1 MVKVSRT
8 ASDEHEFHT
17 LGSRPFE
24 HFARALHE
32 AQPGIL
38 STNLYGPDGQGQFG
52 ADHIAF
58 RTEGTHSLEVGQSK
72 AHRTF
77 GPSDL
82 RKAADAFLEHW
93 DDHWH
98 AKDVKRF
105 IIFVGCVI
113 KSRQAADE
121 IITLTRRFAD
131 HSIEFV
137 VWDASGIYDRLGA
150 APDVVRTHLGQDWY
164 EKLFGEPVGPLTGLQ
179 RDLQRGDF
187 GALNVAAFVG
197 RLSQAES
204 AEIKEL
210 RRRARRGETAAVIQ
224 EIEES
229 CAFGPVAQATAP
241 EVRADKL
248 RLLAG
253 LLIPGGDFERVKA
266 LLDEA
271 DTLGG
276 DSTRLRSVL
285 TLEAVGPAAALA
297 YVPADCEANLAE
309 VRAVAQLRDYKPDAA
324 LAELQRHLDGGDP
337 SAEILRIAALAKLMA
352 GYAEAA
358 VDLARTAIAK
368 DSGSRAC
375 RQALG
380 ISLFQMAVSP
390 VAQIGAGEWPQPV
403 DQPLVMTSD
412 EARAALEEAL
422 SIFADL
428 MESEAADDTRAMLL
442 WHFGVL
448 ACMPWRRAEA
458 EARIAALEEEG
469 ELPPP
474 AAAWAMSR
482 GLSFDAEK
490 ADAVCAARTAENPDD
505 FETLLIQV
513 AVASYRRDL
522 KQARALLEGG
532 RARLDAAGHPSLY
545 LYWSA
550 VLDMEARRTPTEEA
564 LAAHP
569 WLRLRVALDI
579 RKRKPR
585 LQMIGKVLE
594 DAITEEGDPRVML
607 AAAQFLLDGGWHN
620 SAAKAAPALL
630 GRIGTGEAISLA
642 GHALYRAGRYGD
654 ALTALDNVDA
664 FPGKKLPVD
673 LQRLRIECLAGA
685 GEIVRARETSIEIAR
700 STGVVADLWRSIE
713 FQLASGAAPAALAFY
728 NEHAEKLSAPMPGH
742 ILLARAILHF
752 DPDAAARITRHISA
766 DAPDHLV
773 TAAFELASKLRLADE
788 QRILMGRI
796 QQLGVEGAAGVQ
808 LVSLE
813 DVKAMIAERH
823 EQVEQLLNLY
833 RRGHTPVHTITHLR
847 PAALAATY
855 LGPLLHP
862 PEPHERSFI
871 LSTRYGRRFEAE
883 RWPADSADVVL
894 FADVTA
900 LLTAHGLGILDKIER
915 VFKPIRIA
923 TDTLPFLTSLR
934 SDLEPIQPERV
945 EAARRVLYAH
955 DDGEILDQSEVSQV
969 DTFSVR
975 WDVKGGEPSATL
987 NFSQLFLSLMEGAE
1001 PAAVDAL
1008 RLALGNTLD
1017 PAPAGPTPPDAST
1030 LNLEPGIAVTLEEC
1044 GALRALMRRFTI
1056 TITRED
1062 VEQMRAA
1069 VADAET
1075 QAQLVDSLTGLI
1087 QQLST
1092 GLDENIYQ
1100 AVPVQRDGPQDPL
1113 RRASLQ
1119 LMSALAKNSDGILWV
1134 DDRFLS
1140 SIEHDRFQVET
1151 TVEIIDAL
1159 VRYGRLTQ
1167 SAAYDY
1173 RQKLRRARW
1182 MFMPIDGE
1190 EIAHFLRPAVKD
1202 AVLAESED
1210 LATLRRAV
1218 ADTLQ
1223 ERRNLQWPTPHEA
1236 EQGARGEIPFLLDA
1250 GHAVTGA
1257 LKAIW
1262 GSREWTVEDAEVASA
1277 WLLEYLEI
1285 DLFPMPPLA
1294 ADDPRS
1300 DYLIGIHLASL
1311 LLTVLQMLPSE
1322 AGKGKRKAYLE
1333 WLWNYLMR
1341 ESLRVRPELRDSM
1354 EAMLEHHLTHDLTD
1368 GTDDRVWLQFVGQ
1381 TLNDFPVDLRMRLF
1395 DREAVRTVF
1404 DLPDHGQ
1411 VSVDDHDFDELE
1423 FWSAIADAAPGVE
1436 TKLKTTAGVDA
1447 MMVLSGDGAQQH
1459 ITVTIDQTAMRLDA
1473 WPWRVG
1479 NDDLA
1484 TRRAALEERSDRFD
1498 LSRSELNALAEEL
1511 GNSSTRANRVQIA
1524 LRKTHESIGYW
1535 YADLRD
1541 AVERQKPVRFS
1552 DFAPEDVEKV
1562 ARYLR
1567 LDEADDDWRGP
1578 ATRLIDDHGLA
1589 IAVRR
1594 LSGLPIPLP
1603 EPIASALRTL
1613 DEQALRQLLDDV
1625 GGDRASPWMQ
1635 LYLARPIL
1643 ARADLSTELRERL
1656 SVWLTAPVVDTQKRS
1671 FWDLYTG
1678 LARFIA
1684 SEGPGLTGWKELN
1697 GRQQLAV
1704 CWGHA
1709 AAAADAIINGHVRAD
1724 TLIAFLE
1731 EHRHVS
1737 PRGLV
1742 EDLTLFAGDRADP
1755 QHMNADRLMLFSAA
1769 PGLLDAVNTA
1779 PTDSVRE
1786 ALAQL
1791 LLDEEDGT
1799 PQARLNCAQGGL
1811 VEEDRLGSIFSAD
1824 IGPGLDAV
1832 QKGAG
1837 TLFGN
1842 GLKDFL
1848 RTLLREPVGA
1858 SPQNAV
1864 WSILRLASNDGALPA
1879 DISEDALRIAQTL
1892 PLADAGSDIRDA
1904 RRLLLS
1910 ITANAAAN
1918 GWVELTQS
1926 IDQAAE
1932 ALGPDQGYAEDEA
1945 PLFFETAIWRARL
1958 EPDRLAR
1965 TRKMAADLQ
1974 RLGRDTEMQAQ
1985 AERIAVIFARSLSGQ
2000 YSEAFVDALARFRAC
2015 R

>member
-1 MVKVSRT
+1 MVKVSRA

-24 HFARALHE
+24 HFVRALHE
-32 AQPGIL
+32 AQLGIL

-58 RTEGTHSLEVGQSK
+58 RTEGAHSLEIGQSK

-82 RKAADAFLEHW
+82 RKAADAFLENW

-105 IIFVGCVI
+105 ILFVGCVI

-131 HSIEFV
+131 HGVEFV

-150 APDVVRTHLGQDWY
+150 APEVVRTHLGQDWY
-164 EKLFGEPVGPLTGLQ
+164 EKLFGEPVGPLTGLR

-187 GALNVAAFVG
+187 AALNVAAFVG

-271 DTLGG
+271 DALGG

-285 TLEAVGPAAALA
+285 TLEALGPAAALA
-297 YVPADCEANLAE
+297 YVPEDCEANLAE

-352 GYAEAA
+352 GHADAA
-358 VDLARTAIAK
+358 VDLARKAIAK
-368 DSGSRAC
+368 DSDSRAC

-412 EARAALEEAL
+412 AARTALEEAL

-428 MESEAADDTRAMLL
+428 MEGQAADDTRAMLL

-458 EARIAALEEEG
+458 EARIAALEAEG

-482 GLSFDAEK
+482 GLPFDAEK

-513 AVASYRRDL
+513 AVASYRRNL

-532 RARLDAAGHPSLY
+532 RTRLDEAGHASLY

-594 DAITEEGDPRVML
+594 DAIAQDGDPRVML

-630 GRIGTGEAISLA
+630 ERIGTGEAISLA
-642 GHALYRAGRYGD
+642 AHALYRAGQYGD

-713 FQLASGAAPAALAFY
+713 FQLASGAASAALAFY
-728 NEHAEKLSAPMPGH
+728 NEHAGKLSAPMPGH

-796 QQLGVEGAAGVQ
+796 QQLGIEGAAGVQ
-808 LVSLE
+808 LVSLD

-823 EQVEQLLNLY
+823 EQVEQLLDQY

-855 LGPLLHP
+855 LGPLLRP
-862 PEPHERSFI
+862 PEPHERSLI

-883 RWPADSADVVL
+883 HWPADSADVVL

-923 TDTLPFLTSLR
+923 TDTLPFLTTLR
-934 SDLEPIQPERV
+934 SDLEPIQPERI
-945 EAARRVLYAH
+945 EAARRVLHAH
-955 DDGEILDQSEVSQV
+955 DDGEIVDQSEVSQV
-969 DTFSVR
+969 DTFTVR

-987 NFSQLFLSLMEGAE
+987 NFSQLFLSLIEGAE

-1008 RLALGNTLD
+1008 RLSLGNTLD

-1030 LNLEPGIAVTLEEC
+1030 VNLEPGIAVTLEEC

-1056 TITRED
+1056 TITCED

-1069 VADAET
+1069 VADAEA
-1075 QAQLVDSLTGLI
+1075 QVQLVDSLTGLI
-1087 QQLST
+1087 QQLSR

-1119 LMSALAKNSDGILWV
+1119 LMSALAKNGDGILWV

-1140 SIEHDRFQVET
+1140 SIEHDQFRVET

-1159 VRYGRLTQ
+1159 VRYERLTK
-1167 SAAYDY
+1167 STAYGY

-1190 EIAHFLRPAVKD
+1190 EIAYFLRLAVKD
-1202 AVLAESED
+1202 AVLTESED
-1210 LATLRRAV
+1210 LGTLRRAV
-1218 ADTLQ
+1218 ADMLL

-1257 LKAIW
+1257 LKAVW
-1262 GSREWTVEDAEVASA
+1262 GSREWTIADAEVASA

-1285 DLFPMPPLA
+1285 DLFPMPPLE

-1300 DYLIGIHLASL
+1300 DHLIGIHLASL
-1311 LLTVLQMLPSE
+1311 LLTVLQMLPAE

-1333 WLWNYLMR
+1333 WLWNYLVR

-1354 EAMLEHHLTHDLTD
+1354 EAMLEHHLTDVTD
-1368 GTDDRVWLQFVGQ
+1368 ERIWLQFVGR
-1381 TLNDFPVDLRMRLF
+1381 TLNHFPIDLRMRLF
-1395 DREAVRTVF
+1395 DREAVRTAF

-1411 VSVDDHDFDELE
+1411 VSVDDHDFDERE
-1423 FWSAIADAAPGVE
+1423 FWSAIADAVPGVE
-1436 TKLKTTAGVDA
+1436 TRLTTTAGVDA
-1447 MMVLSGDGAQQH
+1447 LIVLTGDDAQQQ
-1459 ITVTIDQTAMRLDA
+1459 VTMTIGQTAMRLDA

-1484 TRRAALEERSDRFD
+1484 IRRAALEERSDRFD
-1498 LSRSELNALAEEL
+1498 LSPSELDALAEEL
-1511 GNSSTRANRVQIA
+1511 GHSPMRAARVQTA
-1524 LRKTHESIGYW
+1524 LRRSHESIGCW

-1541 AVERQKPVRFS
+1541 AIERQKPVCFS
-1552 DFAPEDVEKV
+1552 KFAPDDVGKV

-1567 LDEADDDWRGP
+1567 LDEADADWCGS
-1578 ATRLIDDHGLA
+1578 AARLIDDHGLA

-1603 EPIASALRTL
+1603 EPIATALRAL
-1613 DEQALRQLLDDV
+1613 DEHGLRRLLDDV
-1625 GGDRASPWMQ
+1625 GGDRASPWSQ
-1635 LYLARPIL
+1635 LLLARAIL
-1643 ARADLSTELRERL
+1643 ARADLPAELRERL
-1656 SVWLTAPVVDTQKRS
+1656 SVWLTAPVVDPLKRS

-1684 SEGPGLTGWKELN
+1684 SEGPSLAGWRELN

-1709 AAAADAIINGHVRAD
+1709 AAAADAIIGGHVRAD

-1731 EHRHVS
+1731 DHRHIS

-1742 EDLTLFAGDRADP
+1742 EDLTRFAGDRADP

-1769 PGLLDAVNTA
+1769 PGLLDAVNIA
-1779 PTDSVRE
+1779 PTDSFRE

-1791 LLDEEDGT
+1791 MLDEEDGA
-1799 PQARLNCAQGGL
+1799 PQARLTCAQGGL
-1811 VEEDRLGSIFSAD
+1811 VEEDRLGSVFSVD

-1848 RTLLREPVGA
+1848 QTLLREPVGT

-1864 WSILRLASNDGALPA
+1864 WSILRLASNDGPLPA
-1879 DISEDALRIAQTL
+1879 DISGDALRIAQTL
-1892 PLADAGSDIRDA
+1892 PLANPGSDIRDA

-1910 ITANAAAN
+1910 VTANAAAN
-1918 GWVELTQS
+1918 GWVDLTQI
-1926 IDQAAE
+1926 IDRAAE
-1932 ALGPDQGYAEDEA
+1932 ALGPDQGYTEEEA
-1945 PLFFETAIWRARL
+1945 QLFFEIAIWRARL
-1958 EPDRLAR
+1958 EPDRLTR
-1965 TRKMAADLQ
+1965 TRKMAEDLQ
-1974 RLGRDTEMQAQ
+1974 RLGREPETQAQ

>member
-58 RTEGTHSLEVGQSK
+58 QTEGAHSLEVGQSK

-82 RKAADAFLEHW
+82 RKAADAFFENW

-105 IIFVGCVI
+105 ILFVGCVI

-131 HSIEFV
+131 HGIEFV
-137 VWDASGIYDRLGA
+137 VWDASGIYDRLRA
-150 APDVVRTHLGQDWY
+150 APDVVRTHLGQGWY

-224 EIEES
+224 EIEKS
-229 CAFGPVAQATAP
+229 CAFGPVAQATNP

-271 DTLGG
+271 DALGG

-285 TLEAVGPAAALA
+285 TLEALGPAAALA
-297 YVPADCEANLAE
+297 YVPADCEAKLAE
-309 VRAVAQLRDYKPDAA
+309 VRAVAQLRVHKPDAA
-324 LAELQRHLDGGDP
+324 LAELQRHLDAGDP

-352 GYAEAA
+352 GHAEGA

-368 DSGSRAC
+368 DSDSRAC
-375 RQALG
+375 RKALG

-412 EARAALEEAL
+412 AARAALEEAL

-458 EARIAALEEEG
+458 EARIAALEAEG

-474 AAAWAMSR
+474 AVAWAMSR
-482 GLSFDAEK
+482 GLPFDAEK
-490 ADAVCAARTAENPDD
+490 ADAVCAIRTAENPDD

-513 AVASYRRDL
+513 AIASYRRNL

-532 RARLDAAGHPSLY
+532 RARLDTAGHASLY

-564 LAAHP
+564 LEAHP

-585 LQMIGKVLE
+585 LQMISKVLE
-594 DAITEEGDPRVML
+594 DAITQDGDPRVML

-630 GRIGTGEAISLA
+630 ERIGTGEAISLA
-642 GHALYRAGRYGD
+642 AHALYRAGQYGD

-700 STGVVADLWRSIE
+700 STGVVTDLWRSIE
-713 FQLASGAAPAALAFY
+713 FQLASGATLAALAFY

-742 ILLARAILHF
+742 VLLARAILHV
-752 DPDAAARITRHISA
+752 DPDTAARITRHISA

-808 LVSLE
+808 LVSLD

-823 EQVEQLLNLY
+823 EQVEQLLEQY

-847 PAALAATY
+847 PSALAATY
-855 LGPLLHP
+855 LGSLLRP

-871 LSTRYGRRFEAE
+871 LSTRYGRRFKAE
-883 RWPADSADVVL
+883 RWPANSADVVL

-900 LLTAHGLGILDKIER
+900 LLTAHGLGILEKIER

-923 TDTLPFLTSLR
+923 TDTLPFFTSLR
-934 SDLEPIQPERV
+934 SDLEPIQPEQI
-945 EAARRVLYAH
+945 EAARRVLHAH
-955 DDGEILDQSEVSQV
+955 DDGEIADQSEVSQV
-969 DTFSVR
+969 DTFTVR

-987 NFSQLFLSLMEGAE
+987 NFSQLFLSLIEGVE

-1008 RLALGNTLD
+1008 RIALGNTLD
-1017 PAPAGPTPPDAST
+1017 PAPAGPTPPDGST
-1030 LNLEPGIAVTLEEC
+1030 VNLEPGIAVTLEDC

-1069 VADAET
+1069 VADAAA

-1092 GLDENIYQ
+1092 GLDENIYH

-1119 LMSALAKNSDGILWV
+1119 LMSALAKNSNGILWV

-1140 SIEHDRFQVET
+1140 SIEHDQFRVET

-1159 VRYGRLTQ
+1159 VRYGRLTK
-1167 SAAYDY
+1167 SAAYGY

-1182 MFMPIDGE
+1182 MFMPIDGD
-1190 EIAHFLRPAVKD
+1190 EIAHFLRAAVKD

-1218 ADTLQ
+1218 ADTLL

-1236 EQGARGEIPFLLDA
+1236 EQGARGEVPFLLDA
-1250 GHAVTGA
+1250 GHAVSGA
-1257 LKAIW
+1257 LKVIW
-1262 GSREWTVEDAEVASA
+1262 GSREWTVADAQVASA

-1294 ADDPRS
+1294 AGDPRS
-1300 DYLIGIHLASL
+1300 DHLIGIHLASL

-1333 WLWNYLMR
+1333 WLWNYLVR

-1354 EAMLEHHLTHDLTD
+1354 EAMLERHLTD
-1368 GTDDRVWLQFVGQ
+1368 GTDDRIWLQFVGR

-1395 DREAVRTVF
+1395 DREAVRTAF

-1411 VSVDDHDFDELE
+1411 VSVHNYYFNALE
-1423 FWSAIADAAPGVE
+1423 YWSAIADAVPGVE
-1436 TKLKTTAGVDA
+1436 TRLTTTTGMDA
-1447 MMVLSGDGAQQH
+1447 LVVLSGDGAQQH
-1459 ITVTIDQTAMRLDA
+1459 VTMTIGQTAMRLDA

-1484 TRRAALEERSDRFD
+1484 IRRAALEELSDRFD
-1498 LSRSELNALAEEL
+1498 FSPGELDTLSKEL
-1511 GNSSTRANRVQIA
+1511 GHSPTRAARVQTA
-1524 LRKTHESIGYW
+1524 LRKSSESIGHW
-1535 YADLRD
+1535 YAELRD
-1541 AVERQKPVRFS
+1541 AIELQKPVRFS
-1552 DFAPEDVEKV
+1552 EFVPEDVGKV

-1567 LDEADDDWRGP
+1567 LDEAEDDWCGP
-1578 ATRLIDDHGLA
+1578 ATRLINDHGLA
-1589 IAVRR
+1589 ISVRR

-1613 DEQALRQLLDDV
+1613 DEQALRQLLDNV
-1625 GGDRASPWMQ
+1625 GGDQASPWTQ
-1635 LYLARPIL
+1635 LCLARPIL
-1643 ARADLSTELRERL
+1643 ARADLSAELRERL
-1656 SVWLTAPVVDTQKRS
+1656 SVWLTAPVIDPLKRS

-1684 SEGPGLTGWKELN
+1684 SEGHSLTGWKELS
-1697 GRQQLAV
+1697 GRHQLAV

-1709 AAAADAIINGHVRAD
+1709 AAAADAIISGHVRAD

-1731 EHRHVS
+1731 EHRQIS

-1742 EDLTLFAGDRADP
+1742 EDLTCFAGDRADP
-1755 QHMNADRLMLFSAA
+1755 QHVNANRLMLFSAA

-1791 LLDEEDGT
+1791 LLEEENGAT
-1799 PQARLNCAQGGL
+1799 MTRLNCAQGGL
-1811 VEEDRLGSIFSAD
+1811 VEEDRLGSVFSVD

-1837 TLFGN
+1837 TLFGK

-1848 RTLLREPVGA
+1848 RTLLCESVGTC
-1858 SPQNAV
+1858 PQNAV
-1864 WSILRLASNDGALPA
+1864 WSILRLASNDGPLPA
-1879 DISEDALRIAQTL
+1879 DISGDALRIAQTL
-1892 PLADAGSDIRDA
+1892 PLADEGSDIRDA

-1910 ITANAAAN
+1910 VTANAAAN
-1918 GWVELTQS
+1918 GWVDLTQS
-1926 IDQAAE
+1926 IDRAAE
-1932 ALGPDQGYAEDEA
+1932 ALGPDQGYTEEEA
-1945 PLFFETAIWRARL
+1945 QLFFEIAIWRARL
-1958 EPDRLAR
+1958 EPNRLAR
-1965 TRKMAADLQ
+1965 TRKLAADLQ
-1974 RLGRDTEMQAQ
+1974 RLGRDSEMQAQ

-2000 YSEAFVDALARFRAC
+2000 YSEAFVDVLARFRAC